1 MNYCPHTKF
10 APIARVMT
18 NWIAASDSSLVQR
31 VNTAL
36 NENPC

>member
-1 MNYCPHTKF
+1 MNYRLHTKF
-10 APIARVMT
+10 APIVRVMT
-18 NWIAASDSSLVQR
+18 NWIAASDSTLEQT